1 MSEVLPDAQVQD
13 ALPGWRVLYGK
24 IHATFVT
31 GSFARGLE
39 LVSGIGELAEAANH
53 HPDVVLRY
61 PSVSVSLVSH
71 DVGGLTS
78 RDVDLGA
85 KITALAA
92 DLGVEADLTKPQS
105 VEIGIDALHIPAV
118 MPFWQTV
125 LGYTQEGDVDLV
137 DPRGIGATVWF
148 QQMDEPR
155 PQRNRIHLDVSVPHD
170 VAEDRVAAAIEAG
183 GRLVTDEYAPA
194 WWVLADAEGNEAC
207 VTTWQGR

>member
-1 MSEVLPDAQVQD
+1 MSEVLPDVQVQD
-13 ALPGWRVLYGK
+13 ALPGWRVLYSK

-39 LVSGIGELAEAANH
+39 LVDGIGELAEAANH
-53 HPDVVLRY
+53 HPDIVLRY
-61 PSVSVSLVSH
+61 PSVTVSLVSH

-78 RDVDLGA
+78 RDVDLA
-85 KITALAA
+85 NKITALAA
-92 DLGVEADLTKPQS
+92 DLGTEADLTEPQT
-105 VEIGIDALHIPAV
+105 VEIGIDALDIPAV

-125 LGYTQEGDVDLV
+125 LGYTKVGDVDLV
-137 DPRGIGATVWF
+137 DPRGTGATVWF

-155 PQRNRIHLDVSVPHD
+155 PQRNRIHLDVAVPHD

-194 WWVLADAEGNEAC
+194 WWVLADVEGNEAC
-207 VTTWQGR
+207 VATWQGR